1 MLQKIGLV
9 ENAHYLTFAKKN
21 EDILMF
27 ESGKL
32 DLIIGS
38 SLTLGYQLAN
48 VDLTPKDVVPVLAL
62 QDDLLVGNFLA
73 LNKATA
79 PEMVLDLQKS
89 LNEIKAEKYIEA
101 LVAQYIENQPD
112 QTMSIAENLQPC
124 LSGEVNY

>member
-1 MLQKIGLV
+1 M
-9 ENAHYLTFAKKN
+9 
-21 EDILMF
+21 
-27 ESGKL
+27 
-32 DLIIGS
+32 
-38 SLTLGYQLAN
+38 
-48 VDLTPKDVVPVLAL
+48 PVLAL